1 MELNDLLFGVL
12 ISIVAFLY
20 SSVGHGGASGYLAI
34 LSFLSISPNQMST
47 TSLVLNILVSTISF
61 IFYLREGYFS
71 FKLTLPFILA
81 SVPAAFLG
89 GLLHIEAK
97 TYYLLLAMVLI
108 LASVHLFINFQGD
121 KKVKIQL
128 PKLYLIL
135 SSGAGIGFISGLI
148 GLGGGI
154 FLSPLIILMKWADP
168 KVTSASSALF
178 ILVNSISG
186 LCGKAVSNSIDFGVL
201 TPFIFFALSG
211 GFLGSYFGSKKFSP
225 QVLKKM
231 LGIVLIIAA
240 FKLFF
245 KL

>member
-1 MELNDLLFGVL
+1 MELNSLLFGVL
-12 ISIVAFLY
+12 IFIVAFLY
-20 SSVGHGGASGYLAI
+20 SSVGHGGASGYLAV

-71 FKLTLPFILA
+71 FKLTFPFILA

-97 TYYLLLAMVLI
+97 TYYLLLAIVLI
-108 LASVHLFINFQGD
+108 LASIRLFINLKED
-121 KKVKIQL
+121 KKVNVRL
-128 PKLYLIL
+128 PKLSLTL
-135 SSGAGIGFISGLI
+135 SSGVGIGFISGII

-154 FLSPLIILMKWADP
+154 FLSPLMILMKWADP
-168 KVTSASSALF
+168 KVTSASSAFF

-186 LCGKAVSNSIDFGVL
+186 LCGKAVSNSIDFGFL
-201 TPFIFFALSG
+201 TPFILFALVG
-211 GFLGSYFGSKKFSP
+211 GFSGSYLGSKKFSSL
-225 QVLKKM
+225 VLKRM

-240 FKLFF
+240 LKLIL
-245 KL
+245 KY